1 MTVAVDVLGPVRL
14 RVDGEERVIGGRRE
28 RLLLALLAATPGK
41 HVSDDRLVDELWG
54 EAPPT
59 GVSSALQVA
68 VSRVRRALGPG
79 AEVRRDPAGYTLVG
93 VDVDATDVTEVAAS
107 VGRPGVAPG
116 EVDALTA
123 AGLSRWRGAP
133 YAGLVEAPTLAVEST
148 RLEQVRLGLVEARAQ
163 ALLDLGR
170 ADEAQV
176 VVAAEAAGQPYRERL
191 WSLLA
196 LAQYR
201 CDRQADALETL
212 RTLRAAL
219 VTGLGVDPSA
229 TVRTLEQR
237 LLAQDP
243 SLDATTAAPPHSRA
257 VTRDSATGVV
267 GRAAALA
274 VIRETL
280 GALVE
285 QRSGGV
291 LLISGEAGIGK
302 SMLAVELVRRARE
315 REVDVLVG
323 RCHEADLAP
332 PYWPWL
338 PILRE
343 LVTRGASDGGAEPE
357 VTRLL
362 ESRTVDEADSNDAGA
377 AAATT
382 LRTFAAVTRLLAE
395 TERPR
400 VVLLEDLHWAD
411 QTSLRLL
418 AFAAEELRSRP
429 VLIVATVRTVDPG
442 QHPHLVHAL
451 AALARLSAR
460 RVAVP
465 PLDDESVAALVSTV
479 VDEPEADLVDVLTR
493 RTDGNP
499 FFVLEMARLLVATGD
514 TSAGAAERL
523 EVPDGIADVL
533 RLRLLQLGESTRAT
547 LGAASV
553 VGRSFDSAVLS
564 AVLERSPSAD
574 LDQALAAGL
583 VEEQTGGRY
592 RFVHALTRETTY
604 GDLPV
609 GRRADWH
616 ARVGRALAA
625 RLPRDPELIGE
636 VANHHALAAPYL
648 SETVEDALAYG
659 ERAALAAEHRGAYD
673 EAASLWDRT
682 LDLERHAVSP
692 DPGRRHRLLLAT
704 ATARQRIGDLHGML
718 RALKVAVGEAQL
730 AGDYQRM
737 AEAASAHRS
746 SGVWHWR
753 EIGEGDPAA
762 VAAIQE
768 CLEHVDDAALRA
780 RLYGTL
786 GLEQYMSADFRAS
799 DESGRYSLELA
810 RASGDRAVLRD
821 CLAAREVALFV
832 PGGAAEREQRA
843 RESLTVVDDAEYT
856 ISAHFHLATA
866 LHHQGRG
873 DEADRAIAPAFE
885 IASRLRY
892 TGSDVPL
899 AWLRWL
905 RAVETGS
912 PEADAIGR
920 EALARHR
927 HTTVV
932 GLPELTG
939 LLAIASVPVGTPAPA
954 DVLAEASGHPFRP
967 FRAVVAHAQALAGD
981 LPTALRLL
989 GEDLDLGGDYGAL
1002 AAGCLAVEVLRMAGD
1017 ERLGHAVEQIR
1028 PFAHEVATYGSV
1040 QSFGSA
1046 ALFVGSGLLALGG
1059 GRDEGLRLLE
1069 RAVAVNEGLRAVRW
1083 LGEARDRL
1091 ASA

>member
-1 MTVAVDVLGPVRL
+1 
-14 RVDGEERVIGGRRE
+14 
-28 RLLLALLAATPGK
+28 
-41 HVSDDRLVDELWG
+41 
-54 EAPPT
+54 
-59 GVSSALQVA
+59 
-68 VSRVRRALGPG
+68 
-79 AEVRRDPAGYTLVG
+79 
-93 VDVDATDVTEVAAS
+93 
-107 VGRPGVAPG
+107 
-116 EVDALTA
+116 
-123 AGLSRWRGAP
+123 
-133 YAGLVEAPTLAVEST
+133 
-148 RLEQVRLGLVEARAQ
+148 
-163 ALLDLGR
+163 
-170 ADEAQV
+170 
-176 VVAAEAAGQPYRERL
+176 
-191 WSLLA
+191 
-196 LAQYR
+196 
-201 CDRQADALETL
+201 
-212 RTLRAAL
+212 
-219 VTGLGVDPSA
+219 
-229 TVRTLEQR
+229 
-237 LLAQDP
+237 
-243 SLDATTAAPPHSRA
+243 
-257 VTRDSATGVV
+257 
-267 GRAAALA
+267 
-274 VIRETL
+274 
-280 GALVE
+280 
-285 QRSGGV
+285 
-291 LLISGEAGIGK
+291 
-302 SMLAVELVRRARE
+302 
-315 REVDVLVG
+315 
-323 RCHEADLAP
+323 
-332 PYWPWL
+332 
-338 PILRE
+338 
-343 LVTRGASDGGAEPE
+343 
-357 VTRLL
+357 
-362 ESRTVDEADSNDAGA
+362 
-377 AAATT
+377 
-382 LRTFAAVTRLLAE
+382 
-395 TERPR
+395 

-418 AFAAEELRSRP
+418 AYAAEELRSRP
-429 VLIVATVRTVDPG
+429 VLLVATVRTVDPA
-442 QHPHLVHAL
+442 QHPHLVHAM

-479 VDEPEADLVDVLTR
+479 VDEPGDDLVDVLTR

-514 TSAGAAERL
+514 TSARTAERL

-553 VGRSFDSAVLS
+553 VGRSFDLAVLS
-564 AVLERSPSAD
+564 TVLERSPSAD
-574 LDQALAAGL
+574 LDEALAAGL
-583 VEEQTGGRY
+583 VEEQAGGRY

-616 ARVGRALAA
+616 ARAGRALAA
-625 RLPRDPELIGE
+625 KLPRDPELVGE

-648 SETVEDALAYG
+648 SETVEEALAYG
-659 ERAALAAEHRGAYD
+659 ERAALAAEHRGASD

-682 LDLERHAVSP
+682 LDLERHAVGP

-718 RALKVAVGEAQL
+718 RALKVAVRDAHLE
-730 AGDYQRM
+730 GDYTRM

-753 EIGEGDPAA
+753 EMGEGDPAA
-762 VAAIQE
+762 VAAIKE
-768 CLEHVDDAALRA
+768 CLAHVDDAALRA

-786 GLEQYMSADFRAS
+786 GLEQYMAADFRSS
-799 DESGRYSLELA
+799 DESGLHSLELA
-810 RASGDRAVLRD
+810 RASGDRTVLRD

-856 ISAHFHLATA
+856 ISAYFHLATA
-866 LHHQGRG
+866 LHQQGRG
-873 DEADRAIAPAFE
+873 DEADEAIAPAFE

-912 PEADAIGR
+912 PEADTIGR
-920 EALARHR
+920 DALARHR
-927 HTTVV
+927 RTTVV

-939 LLAIASVPVGTPAPA
+939 LLAIASAPVGTPAPA

-989 GEDLDLGGDYGAL
+989 GADLDLGGDYGAL
-1002 AAGCLAVEVLRMAGD
+1002 AAGCLAVEVFRIAGD
-1017 ERLGHAVEQIR
+1017 GRLRHAVEQIR

-1040 QSFGSA
+1040 QSFGSTA
-1046 ALFVGSGLLALGG
+1046 MFVGSGLLALGES
-1059 GRDEGLRLLE
+1059 RDEGLRLLE

-1083 LGEARDRL
+1083 QAEARDRL

>member
-14 RVDGEERVIGGRRE
+14 RVDGEERSIGGRRE

-41 HVSDDRLVDELWG
+41 HVGDDRLVDELWG
-54 EAPPT
+54 EAPPP

-68 VSRVRRALGPG
+68 VSRVRRALGPD

-93 VDVDATDVTEVAAS
+93 VDVDASDVTEVARS
-107 VGRPGVAPG
+107 VGRPGVVPR
-116 EVDALTA
+116 EVDELTA
-123 AGLSRWRGAP
+123 TALARWRGAP
-133 YAGLVEAPTLAVEST
+133 YAGLLDAPTLAVEST
-148 RLEQVRLGLVEARAQ
+148 RLEEVRLGLVEARAQ

-170 ADEAQV
+170 AEEARV
-176 VVAAEAAGQPYRERL
+176 VAAAEAAAQPYRERL

-212 RTLRAAL
+212 RTLRSAL
-219 VTGLGVDPSA
+219 VAGLGVDPSA

-243 SLDATTAAPPHSRA
+243 GLDATAAATPARA
-257 VTRDSATGVV
+257 ATLDGAAGVV
-267 GRAAALA
+267 GRSAALA
-274 VIRETL
+274 VIRESL
-280 GALVE
+280 DALVE
-285 QRSGGV
+285 QGSGGV

-302 SMLAVELVRRARE
+302 SMLAAELVRRARE

-338 PILRE
+338 PVLRE
-343 LVTRGASDGGAEPE
+343 LVRSGADEGVAEPE

-382 LRTFAAVTRLLAE
+382 LRTFAAVTRMLAD
-395 TERPR
+395 TDGPR

-418 AFAAEELRSRP
+418 AYAAEELRSRP
-429 VLIVATVRTVDPG
+429 VLLVTTVRTVDPAH
-442 QHPHLVHAL
+442 HPHLVHAM

-465 PLDDESVAALVSTV
+465 PLDDDSVAALVSTV
-479 VDEPEADLVDVLTR
+479 VDEPGDDLVDVLTR

-533 RLRLLQLGESTRAT
+533 RLRLLQLGESTRAA

-553 VGRSFDSAVLS
+553 VGRSFDLPVLS
-564 AVLERSPSAD
+564 TVLERSPASD
-574 LDQALAAGL
+574 LDEALAAGL
-583 VEEQTGGRY
+583 VEEQAGGRY

-604 GDLPV
+604 GDLPI

-616 ARVGRALAA
+616 ARAGRALAA
-625 RLPRDPELIGE
+625 RLPRDPELVGE

-648 SETVEDALAYG
+648 SETVEDALAYS

-682 LDLERHAVSP
+682 LDLERHAVGP

-718 RALKVAVGEAQL
+718 RALKVAVREAQL
-730 AGDYQRM
+730 EGDYTRM

-753 EIGEGDPAA
+753 EMGEDDPAA

-786 GLEQYMSADFRAS
+786 GLEQYMAGDFRAS
-799 DESGRYSLELA
+799 DESGRHSLDLA

-856 ISAHFHLATA
+856 ISARFHLATA

-873 DEADRAIAPAFE
+873 DEADEAIAPAFE

-912 PEADAIGR
+912 PEADTIGR

-927 HTTVV
+927 RTTVV

-989 GEDLDLGGDYGAL
+989 GEDLDLSGDYGAL
-1002 AAGCLAVEVLRMAGD
+1002 AAGCLAVEVLRIAGD
-1017 ERLGHAVEQIR
+1017 DRLGHAVEQIR

-1059 GRDEGLRLLE
+1059 SRDEGLRLLE
-1069 RAVAVNEGLRAVRW
+1069 RAVTVNEGLRAVRW
-1083 LGEARDRL
+1083 LAEARDRL